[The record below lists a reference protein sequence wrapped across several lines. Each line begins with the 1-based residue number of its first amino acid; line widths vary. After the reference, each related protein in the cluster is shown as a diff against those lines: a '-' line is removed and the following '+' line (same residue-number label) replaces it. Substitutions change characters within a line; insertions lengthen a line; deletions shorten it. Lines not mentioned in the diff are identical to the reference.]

1 MCFFQQIAK
10 KSVNVL
16 RFPEDFCLSLISI
29 EKDWEVVWM
38 IEVFVTR
45 FDHKICKY
53 SRMHFTSLED
63 PGWR

>member
-1 MCFFQQIAK
+1 MRFFQQIAK

-16 RFPEDFCLSLISI
+16 RFPENFGLSFVSI
-29 EKDWEVVWM
+29 EKDWDVVLM
-38 IEVFVTR
+38 IEVFVTG
-45 FDHKICKY
+45 FDHKICKC